1 MAEQHEKA
9 LVPQI
14 RFTGFTD
21 PWEQRKLSELVE
33 IERGG
38 SPRPIERY
46 ITDDPCGLNWV
57 KIGDAP
63 ELGRYITQ
71 TTEKIKPEGLAKTRQ
86 VYPGDLVLSNS
97 MSFGRPYIM
106 AIKGCIHD
114 GWLLIRD
121 AQKHFD
127 PIFLCHMLGAPQML
141 NQYRMFAAGS
151 TVNNLNKELVG
162 KAIVSLPSKDEQREI
177 GIVLDRLDSLI
188 TLHQRKYDK
197 LCVLKKSMLDKMFPK
212 GGSLYPE
219 IRFAGFTDPWEQR
232 KLGDVA
238 TIVGGGTPSTNND
251 AYWDGD
257 IDWYSPAELGEQV
270 YADRSARRI
279 TQAGY
284 DSCSATLLPAGKT
297 ILFTSRAG
305 IGNTAILR
313 RSACTNQ
320 GFQSLVVNDDTD
332 VYFVYSMTDRIKN
345 FAEQKASGSTFL
357 EISGK
362 GLAAGEFAFPS
373 KDEQTAIGSMFKQLD
388 HLITLHQ
395 RKYCGVASW
404 MLGVALVRLGSESG
418 GAFGEMKH
426 VLQ

>member
-1 MAEQHEKA
+1 MQDNEKKPA
-9 LVPQI
+9 L
-14 RFTGFTD
+14 RFKGFTD

-106 AIKGCIHD
+106 AIRGCIHD

-232 KLGDVA
+232 KLGDILQERNVRTSDFESNPIFSL
-238 TIVGGGTPSTNND
+238 TIEDGITP
-251 AYWDGD
+251 
-257 IDWYSPAELGEQV
+257 
-270 YADRSARRI
+270 
-279 TQAGY
+279 
-284 DSCSATLLPAGKT
+284 K
-297 ILFTSRAG
+297 
-305 IGNTAILR
+305 
-313 RSACTNQ
+313 
-320 GFQSLVVNDDTD
+320 
-332 VYFVYSMTDRIKN
+332 TDRYERTSLITKTEDLFKIVSPNEFVTNPMNLRFGAFGYNKN
-345 FAEQKASGSTFL
+345 SFSVCVSGYYDVFSIDNDKCSGFWNSYFKTSVALKRFDDAATGSLIEKRRVKYSTLCQLIFL
-357 EISGK
+357 MPK
-362 GLAAGEFAFPS
+362 GMDEKKRIGAFF
-373 KDEQTAIGSMFKQLD
+373 DRLD
-388 HLITLHQ
+388 SLITLHQ
-395 RKYCGVASW
+395 RKYDGCANP
-404 MLGVALVRLGSESG
+404 LFSERRISCRKPSHQNRCSATTTPSG
-418 GAFGEMKH
+418 
-426 VLQ
+426 